1 VIAERRAELTAYVT
15 AHQEEIACGERLI
28 LFVDECF
35 LLWGD
40 ACGYVWG
47 KRNERVTVPVGNV
60 RARQAYY
67 GAVDMVTGT
76 THLVPYD
83 TADALS
89 TTDFLLDLQLR
100 YPGAK
105 LTIIWDNASHH
116 KAAAVRAYLA
126 EVNAGLP
133 EEDWTITCRWF
144 APHDPSQNPIE
155 DIWNQAKTFVRQQWA
170 KLTSFLDVT
179 TAFEQFLAGQ
189 VFDFP
194 KLHRYCPD
202 LQMM

>member
-1 VIAERRAELTAYVT
+1 
-15 AHQEEIACGERLI
+15 
-28 LFVDECF
+28 
-35 LLWGD
+35 
-40 ACGYVWG
+40 
-47 KRNERVTVPVGNV
+47 
-60 RARQAYY
+60 
-67 GAVDMVTGT
+67 MVTGT

-100 YPGAK
+100 FPNTK

-116 KAAAVRAYLA
+116 KAATVRDYLA
-126 EVNAGLP
+126 AVNAGMS
-133 EEDWTITCRWF
+133 EEDWPITCRWF

-170 KLTSFLDVT
+170 KLTNFQDVMV
-179 TAFEQFLAGQ
+179 AFEQFLASQ

-202 LQMM
+202 LQMT